1 MKDTLTLYIGEKNIS
16 SWSMRPYVALAAK
29 GVPFE
34 ERTISLREDKDRSRR
49 RAIGPTGRV
58 PVLHHRRGGGEASGP
73 RAGEAPEPLVVADS
87 LAIIEYIEEAFPP
100 PAHPALWPA
109 DIEDRARAR
118 SLAATMHSGFAKLR
132 ESLSFNL
139 CFLSAP
145 PPASPEGLAEAAEI
159 LAMWE
164 DALARKKDPR
174 PFLFGPFGAVDAMYA
189 PAVVRL
195 TAFKVPTGSAPRSAE
210 YMRTALNYP
219 PMKRWLD
226 QARALPPVTS
236 Y

>member
-1 MKDTLTLYIGEKNIS
+1 MQDALTLYIGEKNIS
-16 SWSMRPYVALAAK
+16 SWSMRPYVALVEK

-34 ERTISLREDKDRSRR
+34 EKTISLREDKDRSRR

-58 PVLHHRRGGGEASGP
+58 PVLHHRRGEGS
-73 RAGEAPEPLVVADS
+73 EPLVVADS
-87 LAIIEYIEEAFPP
+87 LAIIEYIEEAFPS
-100 PAHPALWPA
+100 PAHPPLWPA
-109 DIEDRARAR
+109 GIEDRARAR
-118 SLAATMHSGFAKLR
+118 SLAATMHSGFAKVR

-139 CFLSAP
+139 CFLPAP
-145 PPASPEGLAEAAEI
+145 PPATPEALAEAAEM

-195 TAFKVPTGSAPRSAE
+195 TAFKVPTQAAPRSAA
-210 YMRTALNYP
+210 YMQAMLAQPSMR
-219 PMKRWLD
+219 RWLD
-226 QARALPPVTS
+226 EARTLAPVTS